1 MNDLTEIAEEF
12 EKIEKYFRCLK
23 EQVLEFQQK
32 AIHIIPDVDQDYKKE
47 VKQVLKDLL
56 LAKSGEEIKNLL
68 NELKKFVRL
77 TEENKVEI
85 KEKE

>member
-1 MNDLTEIAEEF
+1 
-12 EKIEKYFRCLK
+12 
-23 EQVLEFQQK
+23 VLQ
-32 AIHIIPDVDQDYKKE
+32 
-47 VKQVLKDLL
+47 DLL
-56 LAKSGEEIKNLL
+56 VAKSGEQTQNLL